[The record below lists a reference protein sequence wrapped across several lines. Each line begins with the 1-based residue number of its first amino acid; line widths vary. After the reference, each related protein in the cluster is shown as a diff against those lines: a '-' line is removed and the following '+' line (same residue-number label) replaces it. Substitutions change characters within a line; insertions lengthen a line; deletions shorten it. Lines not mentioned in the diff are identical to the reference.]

1 MHMFFYI
8 YNIIH
13 VLFDGNFTLQHI
25 INNIILSTKSPLPK
39 RTSQIAIK
47 RLYNITWVRGCFL
60 NSNPHTILFNNI
72 VFLHTHIIFH
82 VHCYYTFSSCNA
94 GWVFFQISIMF
105 RLGPRVFRL
114 IFARCFFD
122 SKLFKNWVA
131 MECRLKH
138 TVNYINLTK

>member
-13 VLFDGNFTLQHI
+13 FLFDGNFTLQHI

-47 RLYNITWVRGCFL
+47 RLYNITWVRVFFL

-94 GWVFFQISIMF
+94 GWVFFPNQHHVSF
-105 RLGPRVFRL
+105 RTKSVSSFFLHDVF
-114 IFARCFFD
+114 
-122 SKLFKNWVA
+122 S
-131 MECRLKH
+131 
-138 TVNYINLTK
+138 TVNYSRIGLPWSAV

>member
-13 VLFDGNFTLQHI
+13 FLFDGNFTLQHI
-25 INNIILSTKSPLPK
+25 INNIILSTKSPSSKTDFTNCNQAPL
-39 RTSQIAIK
+39 Q
-47 RLYNITWVRGCFL
+47 YNLSTWFFL

-114 IFARCFFD
+114 FFCTM
-122 SKLFKNWVA
+122 FF
-131 MECRLKH
+131 RR
-138 TVNYINLTK
+138 

>member
-13 VLFDGNFTLQHI
+13 FLFDGNFTLQHI
-25 INNIILSTKSPLPK
+25 INNIILSTKSPSSKTDFTNCNQAPL
-39 RTSQIAIK
+39 Q
-47 RLYNITWVRGCFL
+47 YNLSTWFFL

-114 IFARCFFD
+114 FFCTM
-122 SKLFKNWVA
+122 FF
-131 MECRLKH
+131 RQ
-138 TVNYINLTK
+138 